1 VFRSIAIGA
10 YGEGIAA
17 AGCIAR
23 VVKPMAARSGV
34 RAATQVWREWM
45 ALFYHSQ
52 PLLPLGLP
60 ALDDEPLHIAH
71 PPPPEVGLQGRAG
84 CLGSRAG
91 QGRLPRQQGRAG
103 QAA

>member
-1 VFRSIAIGA
+1 
-10 YGEGIAA
+10 
-17 AGCIAR
+17 
-23 VVKPMAARSGV
+23 
-34 RAATQVWREWM
+34 M

-84 CLGSRAG
+84 CLGSRALRLTAG
-91 QGRLPRQQGRAG
+91 CGRDRIRRS
-103 QAA
+103 AAQRRIDRTGSDRRSIHRMV